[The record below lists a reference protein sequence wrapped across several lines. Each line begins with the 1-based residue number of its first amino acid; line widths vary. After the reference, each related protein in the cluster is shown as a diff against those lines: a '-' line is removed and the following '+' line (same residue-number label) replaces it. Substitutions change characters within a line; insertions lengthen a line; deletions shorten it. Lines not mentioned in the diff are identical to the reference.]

1 MKKKFL
7 NNLEAQ
13 LRETMIAARAG
24 EKISEADKF
33 RCEGFMQ
40 AGVELELVTDEEIQE
55 LIKAVHVSVYG
66 ESITAR
72 RGKEKLGRIHWFIAD
87 NLVNNLA
94 DN

>member
-7 NNLEAQ
+7 KNLEAQ
-13 LRETMIAARAG
+13 LRESMTAARAG
-24 EKISEADKF
+24 EKISAADKY

-40 AGVELELVTDEEIQE
+40 AGVDLGLVSDEEIQE

-72 RGKEKLGRIHWFIAD
+72 RGKEKLGSLH
-87 NLVNNLA
+87 
-94 DN
+94 

>member
-7 NNLEAQ
+7 KNLEAQ
-13 LRETMIAARAG
+13 LRESLTAVRAG
-24 EKISEADKF
+24 EKISAADKY

-40 AGVELELVTDEEIQE
+40 AGVELGLVSDEEIQE

-72 RGKEKLGRIHWFIAD
+72 RGKEKLGSLH
-87 NLVNNLA
+87 
-94 DN
+94 

>member
-7 NNLEAQ
+7 KNLEAQ
-13 LRETMIAARAG
+13 LRESLTAARAG
-24 EKISEADKF
+24 EKISDADKF

-40 AGVELELVTDEEIQE
+40 AGVELGLVSDEEIQE

-72 RGKEKLGRIHWFIAD
+72 RGKEKSGSLH
-87 NLVNNLA
+87 
-94 DN
+94 

>member
-7 NNLEAQ
+7 KNLEAQ
-13 LRETMIAARAG
+13 LRESMTAARAG
-24 EKISEADKF
+24 EKISDADKF

-40 AGVELELVTDEEIQE
+40 AGVELGLVSDEEIQE

-72 RGKEKLGRIHWFIAD
+72 RGKEKPGSLH
-87 NLVNNLA
+87 
-94 DN
+94 